1 VQQKINGGVN
11 MQYHQVE
18 VDSEVFRFVKEHA
31 EPLVDTFNSTLRR
44 LLPLSNLRT
53 KVTQVSRTEDMKL
66 KSNSEL
72 PTLTRQTPS
81 ALGQILEVI
90 HLVRRGAYTR
100 QMATNRVAKL
110 RNITPQA
117 VLDKYCRQLNL
128 RADDFDR
135 LLAQENMGE
144 LRKILK
150 TKFQGYSEV
159 IDRIIA

>member
-1 VQQKINGGVN
+1 

-44 LLPLSNLRT
+44 LLALSNLRT
-53 KVTQVSRTEDMKL
+53 KVTQVSGTEDMKL

-135 LLAQENMGE
+135 LLAQEDMGE

>member
-1 VQQKINGGVN
+1 

-18 VDSEVFRFVKEHA
+18 VDSEVFRYVKEHA
-31 EPLVDTFNSTLRR
+31 EPLVDTFNSVLRR
-44 LLPLSNLRT
+44 LLPLSNLKIRVS
-53 KVTQVSRTEDMKL
+53 KVNGTEDVKL

-72 PTLTRQTPS
+72 PTLLRQTPS

-90 HLVRRGAYTR
+90 HLVRHGAYTR

-135 LLAQENMGE
+135 LLAQEDMGE
-144 LRKILK
+144 LKKILK
-150 TKFQGYSEV
+150 TKFQRHSEV
-159 IDRIIA
+159 IDQIIK